1 MLVTAD
7 LHTHSAYSF
16 DADYD
21 PAQMLAA
28 AAEDGLRQIC
38 ITDHVDFYTPSD
50 VHLPDFAARSARLAQ
65 LRGQF
70 PQLTVLEGA
79 EVSMTA
85 DPACARSA
93 MAALDGVKLDFV
105 IGSVHTIGA

>member
-50 VHLPDFAARSARLAQ
+50 VHTPRALGRRFREAGALAEQ
-65 LRGQF
+65 AGLAVAFYRGHE
-70 PQLTVLEGA
+70 PQLL
-79 EVSMTA
+79 
-85 DPACARSA
+85 
-93 MAALDGVKLDFV
+93 
-105 IGSVHTIGA
+105 

>member
-28 AAEDGLRQIC
+28 AAENGLRQIC
-38 ITDHVDFYTPSD
+38 ITDHVDSIRHPTSTCPILPPGAPVWPSSGD
-50 VHLPDFAARSARLAQ
+50 SSPS
-65 LRGQF
+65 
-70 PQLTVLEGA
+70 
-79 EVSMTA
+79 
-85 DPACARSA
+85 
-93 MAALDGVKLDFV
+93 
-105 IGSVHTIGA
+105 

>member
-28 AAEDGLRQIC
+28 AAENGLRQIC

-50 VHLPDFAARSARLAQ
+50 VHLPDL
-65 LRGQF
+65 
-70 PQLTVLEGA
+70 PPGA
-79 EVSMTA
+79 PVWPSSG
-85 DPACARSA
+85 DSSPS
-93 MAALDGVKLDFV
+93 
-105 IGSVHTIGA
+105 